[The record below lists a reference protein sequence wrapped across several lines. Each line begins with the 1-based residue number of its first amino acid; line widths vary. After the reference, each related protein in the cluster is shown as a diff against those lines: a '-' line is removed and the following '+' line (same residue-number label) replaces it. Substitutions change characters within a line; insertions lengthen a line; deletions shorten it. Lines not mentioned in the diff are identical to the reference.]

1 MQTIFFEKNSE
12 IKRTK
17 EELEKKL
24 NVKIEID
31 GRKVIV
37 EGGPFEEYIAS
48 VVLDAMRFGFSAHKA
63 LILKD
68 DRNIF
73 RTVSIK
79 DNTHKKKLK
88 EVRARIIGKNGKTKK
103 TIENITN
110 CEVIINNNEVGIIGE
125 AESIEEVI
133 TAVSNLVR
141 GTKQSNTYKY
151 LEKMNKRKKDV
162 IE

>member
-12 IKRTK
+12 IKRTE

-48 VVLDAMRFGFSAHKA
+48 VVLDAMRFGFSAHKS

-88 EVRARIIGKNGKTKK
+88 EVRARKIGKTKK

-141 GTKQSNTYKY
+141 GTKQS
-151 LEKMNKRKKDV
+151 
-162 IE
+162 